1 MASQPGQLPPPILSA
16 PQLISLFQS
25 KGFTADELVAL
36 VGAHSAGKNHTGV
49 PFDTTVGELDSWTYY
64 SETRDGY
71 APTTLPSDFF
81 LSQYGETR
89 DSWNVY
95 AASQEA
101 WVKDFVDGYVLLL
114 CLFMHP
120 KRY

>member
-1 MASQPGQLPPPILSA
+1 MPPPILSA
-16 PQLISLFQS
+16 PALISLFSQ

-36 VGAHSAGKNHTGV
+36 VGTHSAGKNHTGV
-49 PFDTTVGELDSWTYY
+49 PFDTTVGKLDSWTYY

-81 LSQYGETR
+81 LSQYVETR

-101 WVKDFVDGYVLLL
+101 WVKAFFDGYVLTV
-114 CLFMHP
+114 CLFTHT
-120 KRY
+120 KQY